1 MTLSPCDDFRPPA
14 QVDEYKVIELIGR
27 GAMGQVYLGHDTNLE
42 RRVAIKFIAPLR
54 PGSALRERFIVEA
67 RAIARLL
74 HPNVVAIYRVGT
86 VDGLPYLV
94 YEFVQ
99 GRSLSEIE
107 KPLPWRR
114 ALKIAV
120 DLTKGLAE
128 AHQRGVLH
136 RDIKPANVLLSD
148 RDEVKLLD
156 FGLAKLLQ
164 ESGVHTA
171 NWRPRAR
178 QLRTPKPPASDLA
191 ETQSFEETGPHAV
204 CAPQVPQPSDAPVV
218 AATEITDPGARL
230 GTPLY
235 MAPEIWR
242 GEAGTERSD
251 IYSLGALLYELCC
264 GRPPHWAQT
273 STELASLVVSSD
285 AAPIEDQVDDIPVLL
300 AIAINA
306 CVRRSPEDRPSS
318 AMALCQML
326 ESVAAQGEPVAIP
339 EGNPYRGLRPFEA
352 ADRELLFGRAQDIRA
367 VVEQLRTDPL
377 VLVTGD
383 SGVGKSSLC
392 RAGVL
397 PQIREGALKDVR
409 RWSVAVLSPGRWLLD
424 TLGDALAP
432 HLAMPH
438 TDLVLGLRKEPGM
451 LAVALSERLGKSHG
465 LLLFIDQM
473 EELVTQSAPAEVA
486 RMGELLSHLCQR
498 LPGVRVLA
506 AVRGDFLTRL
516 AERTRL
522 SYELSRALYLLRP
535 LQAPELREVIEGPAK
550 MKGVAFESEEMVQ
563 SIVTSTLDAQGGLPL
578 LQFTLAQLWEMRD
591 VERRVICSDSLSQL
605 GGVAGSLARYAD
617 GVYERLL
624 PEQKVAAERLL
635 TRLVRMDGTRT
646 SRREEEL
653 LSTDPS
659 DRATLDALVRAR
671 LVVARRLG
679 IKINAYELAHE
690 SLLTGWKRLS
700 DWLGHAQERRAA
712 QERAEVAAAEW
723 SRLGKP
729 NELLWQSLQLLE
741 VQKHEVVS
749 LVSSPHIPEFL
760 TASHRHVVRWRR
772 IRYTLGGLVLL
783 TVVSLGAGAVWYWQ
797 QRKEVKKSQAEQI
810 RIKAHQAG
818 RENQALQE
826 AMQFMADEYRG
837 KKTPALVDQTLHS
850 VLMASGP
857 DVPAL
862 QHKGTVRWVEYS
874 PDGLQ
879 VVSASDDGCAYL
891 WSTADGKKA
900 HKLSGH
906 SGPVVMARFAKD
918 GASIVT
924 ASSDGTAR
932 VWDSK
937 AGSFRWMLK
946 GHSGAVNAAA
956 YSPDG
961 QLIVTAGEDET
972 ALLWDAKTGAQR
984 FILAG
989 HHGAVRAATFS
1000 PDGQHVVTASA
1011 DGAARIFSVA
1021 TGALI
1026 HTFKGHQGA
1035 VLVVNY
1041 SPSGQQV
1048 VTGGEDK
1055 TGKVWDTQT
1064 GELIATLIDHRS
1076 PLVAAEFSADGT
1088 RILTA
1093 ASMDV
1098 AARLWNAEKGVR
1110 LATLSGHMSELH
1122 WATFSADSSRIA
1134 TMGTDHVVRLWHGE
1148 TGVPLGSYGG
1158 HRSEVLHAAFA
1169 PDSRHLIT
1177 ASKDQT
1183 AQIWVE
1189 QLGSVTV
1196 LPLHQGPVWAGSFSP
1211 NGMLIATTSG
1221 DYKVRLWDA
1230 QSKTMLAK
1238 LEGHNKAVLAGVFSP
1253 NSKWLATTSFDEK
1266 ENVILWNVTERKQQ
1280 LTLSGHT
1287 MRVDKAYFSRTGD
1300 RLLTVSYDRTAR
1312 LWSVPEGRLLHT
1324 LKGHSDAV
1332 YSGGF
1337 SADGKQVIT
1346 ASADK
1351 TARVWSAETGVLQFV
1366 LGGHDGP
1373 VWVATF
1379 SPDGQQIVTAG
1390 EDRVARL
1397 WSASSGLLQHKLE
1410 GHTDWVLSASFSPDS
1425 RTVVTG
1431 SLDGTGRG
1439 WDIKSGVLRYELRG
1453 HGEGVVDVQFDL
1465 DGERLVT
1472 ASTDHTAQLWDAKS
1486 GEPIG
1491 VFQGHVGPVIFAS
1504 FSPDGAA
1511 VLTGSTDQTAR
1522 IYPSQRDQWTRQSCA
1537 HLARWSGYM
1546 VGLETLCKDR

>member
-1 MTLSPCDDFRPPA
+1 MTLSPSDDFRPPA

-114 ALKIAV
+114 ALKIAL

-204 CAPQVPQPSDAPVV
+204 CAPQVPQSSDAPVV

-473 EELVTQSAPAEVA
+473 EELVTQSAPAEVV

-729 NELLWQSLQLLE
+729 KELLWQSLQLLE
-741 VQKHEVVS
+741 VEKHEVVS
-749 LVSSPHIPEFL
+749 LVSSPHVPDFL
-760 TASHRHVVRWRR
+760 SASQKHVVYRQR
-772 IRYTLGGLVLL
+772 IRYTLSGLVLL
-783 TVVSLGAGAVWYWQ
+783 IICVIAGAGWYQ
-797 QRKEVKKSQAEQI
+797 EKVQRDKIRAEQI

-818 RENQALQE
+818 RENDALSDALQ
-826 AMQFMADEYRG
+826 FMVDEHRG
-837 KKTPALVDQTLHS
+837 KKTPALVDQTLHY
-850 VLMASGP
+850 VQMASGP
-857 DVPAL
+857 DVPEL
-862 QHKGTVRWVEYS
+862 RHEGTVRWVEYS

-879 VVSASDDGCAYL
+879 VVSASDDSCAYL
-891 WSTADGKKA
+891 WSTADGTKV

-918 GASIVT
+918 GTSIVT
-924 ASSDGTAR
+924 ASGDGTAR

-937 AGSFRWMLK
+937 SGSVRWVLK

-961 QLIVTAGEDET
+961 QLIVTAGEDEK

-984 FILAG
+984 FTLAG

-1000 PDGQHVVTASA
+1000 PDGHYVVTASV

-1026 HTFKGHQGA
+1026 HTLKGHQGA

-1048 VTGGEDK
+1048 VTGSEDK

-1064 GELIATLIDHRS
+1064 GALVATLIDHRS
-1076 PLVAAEFSADGT
+1076 SLVAAEFSADGT

-1093 ASMDV
+1093 AGMDV

-1110 LATLSGHMSELH
+1110 LATLSGHTYELH
-1122 WATFSADSSRIA
+1122 WATFSPDSSRIA
-1134 TMGTDHVVRLWHGE
+1134 TMGADHVVRIWHGE
-1148 TGVPLGSYGG
+1148 TGAPLGSYGG

-1189 QLGSVTV
+1189 QLGSVTA
-1196 LPLHQGPVWAGSFSP
+1196 LPLHHGPVWAGSFSP
-1211 NGMLIATTSG
+1211 DRTRIATTSG
-1221 DYKVRLWDA
+1221 DGKVRIWDA
-1230 QSKTMLAK
+1230 RSTQLLAELK
-1238 LEGHNKAVLAGVFSP
+1238 GHHQAVLAGVFSMDG
-1253 NSKWLATTSFDEK
+1253 KWLATSSFDPQD
-1266 ENVILWNVTERKQQ
+1266 NVILWNVTERRQE
-1280 LTLSGHT
+1280 LMLSGHT
-1287 MRVDKAYFSRTGD
+1287 TRVEKVYFSRSGD
-1300 RLLTVSYDRTAR
+1300 RLLTVSHDRTAR
-1312 LWSVPEGRLLHT
+1312 LWSVPDGRLLHT
-1324 LKGHSDAV
+1324 LKGHGDAV
-1332 YSGGF
+1332 YSGDF
-1337 SADGKQVIT
+1337 SANGKRVIT

-1351 TARVWSAETGVLQFV
+1351 TARVWSAETGALQFT
-1366 LGGHDGP
+1366 LHGHEGP
-1373 VWVATF
+1373 VWVAAF

-1397 WSASSGLLQHKLE
+1397 WSASSGVLQHKLD
-1410 GHTDWVLSASFSPDS
+1410 GHTDWAVTAAFSPDS

-1431 SLDGTGRG
+1431 SVDGTGRG
-1439 WDIKSGVLRYELRG
+1439 WDTKLGALRYELRG
-1453 HGEGVVDVQFDL
+1453 HEEGIWAVQFDRE
-1465 DGERLVT
+1465 GERLVT
-1472 ASTDHTAQLWDAKS
+1472 ASTDHTARLWDAKN
-1486 GEPIG
+1486 GDLVG
-1491 VFQGHVGPVIFAS
+1491 VFRGHAGPVIFAT
-1504 FSPDGAA
+1504 FSPDGAT
-1511 VLTGSTDQTAR
+1511 VMTGSTDQTAR
-1522 IYPSQRDQWTRQSCA
+1522 IYPAQRDQWIRQSCE
-1537 HLARWSGYM
+1537 HLARWPGYIM
-1546 VGLETLCKDR
+1546 GIEKFCRRR